1 MVIVKSSG
9 TDEAI
14 LYFRSKG
21 SKNLA
26 PLVGVEW
33 TLSFCLRMF
42 GRPWQIGLQLHFND
56 WNVQKMRATGP
67 LLSWGG
73 LS

>member
-9 TDEAI
+9 TDEAICI

-26 PLVGVEW
+26 PLVGVER

-42 GRPWQIGLQLHFND
+42 GRPG
-56 WNVQKMRATGP
+56 K
-67 LLSWGG
+67 
-73 LS
+73 